1 MHTLGFALVYKPAYD
16 LGDRLLY
23 ADTNSPQRIRN
34 DYLLAQIER
43 ELEAVLGAENVSRE
57 SEVLHKQ
64 SSDWSWISQYLNYK
78 ELKVP
83 TADICVWPT
92 TAAQVAEVLRIA
104 NEYQIPV
111 VPRGGGS
118 GTQGGTFA
126 IYGGVAIDL
135 TKMNKV
141 IEIDETSMVVT
152 AEAGITGPE
161 LESILNAKGLTM
173 PHYPGSFHF
182 GATLGGF
189 LAARGSGVV
198 STKYGKAED
207 LVLQVEVAV
216 PPGKLIETMKV
227 PNHASGPGIIQTI
240 VGSEGTLGI
249 ITKATMRIEK
259 IPESLVFLSY
269 GFKNISEG
277 IEAAR
282 KIMVER
288 VRPAVIRLY
297 DEADSAKLSSWLN
310 LGVEGVLLVIM
321 CDGSKELT
329 DLESKAIAKICES
342 AKGISYG
349 PEVGKMWWDGKYE
362 PFKRGHI
369 PAPPQIFGTTD
380 TCARFA
386 DLEKIYWAKKKAIEE
401 GFKEYKARYTAHFSH
416 WFPWGGMIYDR
427 FYIDDCPSD
436 PIEAMRLHDR
446 VWDAA
451 IKASLENGGSLN
463 EHHGVGLKLGRFMR
477 EQHGTAWDLLV
488 RVKDA
493 WDPMG
498 ILNPGKLGFGPPRN
512 WR

>member
-1 MHTLGFALVYKPAYD
+1 MFRPVYKVGYEKEYK
-16 LGDRLLY
+16 LGWDEAQSVRE
-23 ADTNSPQRIRN
+23 R
-34 DYLLAQIER
+34 YLIKQVER
-43 ELEAVLGAENVSRE
+43 EIAAVVGIEHVNTDP
-57 SEVLHKQ
+57 VLLHEQ
-64 SSDWSWISQYLNYK
+64 SSDWSWIAQHLNHRK
-78 ELKVP
+78 MAVP
-83 TADICVWPT
+83 TADIFVEP
-92 TAAQVAEVLRIA
+92 ANAQEVADVLRIA
-104 NEYQIPV
+104 SEYKIPV

-126 IYGGVAIDL
+126 IYGGIAMDL
-135 TKMNKV
+135 CRLNKV
-141 IEIDETSMVVT
+141 IDIDESSMVVT

-161 LESILNAKGLTM
+161 LEEILNKKGLTM

-207 LVLQVEVAV
+207 LVLQIEFAV

-227 PNHASGPGIIQTI
+227 PNHASGPGIIQTV

-249 ITKATMRIEK
+249 ITKAAMRIERL
-259 IPESLVFLSY
+259 PESQVFLSY
-269 GFKNISEG
+269 GFKDISAG

-282 KIMVER
+282 RIMVER
-288 VRPAVIRLY
+288 YRPAVIRLY

-310 LGVEGVLLVIM
+310 LGVEGVLIIVM

-329 DLESKAIAKICES
+329 ELESKGIAKLCELVGG
-342 AKGISYG
+342 KSYG
-349 PEVGKMWWDGKYE
+349 PEIGQMWWDGKYE
-362 PFKRGHI
+362 PFKHGNI

-380 TCARFA
+380 TCARFE
-386 DLEKIYWAKKKAIEE
+386 DLERIYWAKKKVIEE
-401 GFKEYKARYTAHFSH
+401 GFKEYGARYTAHFSH

-427 FYIDDCPSD
+427 FYIDNGPEDSD
-436 PIEAMRLHDR
+436 EAIALHDR

-451 IKASLENGGSLN
+451 IQASIDNGGSLN

-477 EQHGTAWDLLV
+477 VQHGAAFELLQ

-493 WDPMG
+493 WDPDG
-498 ILNPGKLGFGPPRN
+498 ILNPGKLGFGPPKNR
-512 WR
+512 R